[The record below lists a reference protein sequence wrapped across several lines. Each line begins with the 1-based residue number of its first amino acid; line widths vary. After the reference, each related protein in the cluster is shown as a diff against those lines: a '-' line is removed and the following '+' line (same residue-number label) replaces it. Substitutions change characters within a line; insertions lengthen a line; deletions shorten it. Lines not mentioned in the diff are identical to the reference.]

1 VLIHSSPSSPD
12 AESMTSPVE
21 RLRSECSEGW
31 NALNGLGTIRS
42 RSANERRV
50 RKLGEAERPLWF
62 KNRRAQGTLSS
73 SAERENRK
81 SQRKIR
87 TLQEG
92 FTLLEVLVAIAILGL
107 GLTVILSS
115 QVGLFT
121 STSRGAHL
129 TVASNLLRCK
139 MSEIELTLDQKGF
152 SLTDENDEGECCADE
167 GEGYT
172 CTWKIERV
180 ELPPLPQPSMDQ
192 DGGAPPAGSAGLAL
206 GGPGAFGATPGSTPL
221 GAAPGGLGALGALAG
236 LGAPGAGLAPGGKA
250 DPASIMSQLGSG
262 SGTSGME
269 GMVMGLVY
277 PSLKP
282 MLEASIRRVTVK
294 VMWKEGLRPRDLQVT
309 QFLTRPQE
317 GMLGTS
323 EQVGL
328 DQTVNAMQGLMGI
341 TGAGTTPGATTGT
354 TGTTTPR
361 TGSILNK

>member
-1 VLIHSSPSSPD
+1 
-12 AESMTSPVE
+12 MTKGR
-21 RLRSECSEGW
+21 RL
-31 NALNGLGTIRS
+31 S
-42 RSANERRV
+42 R
-50 RKLGEAERPLWF
+50 
-62 KNRRAQGTLSS
+62 
-73 SAERENRK
+73 
-81 SQRKIR
+81 
-87 TLQEG
+87 G

-139 MSEIELTLDQKGF
+139 MSEVELMLDQKGF

-167 GEGYT
+167 SEGYT
-172 CTWKIERV
+172 CSWKIERV
-180 ELPPLPQPSMDQ
+180 ELPPLPEPSMDQ

-206 GGPGAFGATPGSTPL
+206 GGPGALGSTPGTTPL

-236 LGAPGAGLAPGGKA
+236 LGAPPGAGLAPGGKA
-250 DPASIMSQLGSG
+250 DPASFMSQLGSG
-262 SGTSGME
+262 TGTSGME

-328 DQTVNAMQGLMGI
+328 DQTVNALQGLMGT
-341 TGAGTTPGATTGT
+341 TGASTTPGATPGT
-354 TGTTTPR
+354 ATPS
-361 TGSILNK
+361 TGSILGK